1 MELFAAPPLAAM
13 LEPDP
18 VPGRLRKPS
27 ELFGCKRK
35 KRTCERKKHRVGE
48 LEKNGLDRMQSRRAR
63 REREKETE

>member
-27 ELFGCKRK
+27 DFIW
-35 KRTCERKKHRVGE
+35 V
-48 LEKNGLDRMQSRRAR
+48 
-63 REREKETE
+63 